1 MIAQKRS
8 TAEPNQKADLNR
20 RWPQTGESEN
30 VTFPPQMGADARK
43 MRREK
48 EAGNEAIRR
57 GGPAGVDTESKFP
70 QTGD

>member
-30 VTFPPQMGADARK
+30 VTFPPQMGADG
-43 MRREK
+43 RR
-48 EAGNEAIRR
+48 
-57 GGPAGVDTESKFP
+57 
-70 QTGD
+70 

>member
-30 VTFPPQMGADARK
+30 VTFPPQMGA
-43 MRREK
+43 
-48 EAGNEAIRR
+48 
-57 GGPAGVDTESKFP
+57 VCDTIQNTPKIA
-70 QTGD
+70 